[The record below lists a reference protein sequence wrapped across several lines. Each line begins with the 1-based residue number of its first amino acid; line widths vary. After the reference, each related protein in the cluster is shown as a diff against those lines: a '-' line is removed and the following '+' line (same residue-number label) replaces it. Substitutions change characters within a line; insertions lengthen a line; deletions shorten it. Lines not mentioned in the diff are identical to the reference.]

1 MSADPYVPTDQQL
14 AERITVAAIDALP
27 FRNTARPDLIS
38 YELDEEY
45 EEVRDAVAAV
55 IAEYRREKEL
65 AR

>member
-1 MSADPYVPTDQQL
+1 MTVDPYVPTDQQL

-27 FRNTARPDLIS
+27 FRNTARSDLIS

-45 EEVRDAVAAV
+45 EEVRDAVVAV